1 MWHEDF
7 STRAGHNIWQI
18 VSNLDCDQVLLIVP
32 VILSAGWT
40 GLCCHK
46 FQLVSLS
53 LTFLLSGDLVRALVW
68 VYLKMRRYPT
78 ACHSKRDGLTSVS
91 PVYNVYPPV
100 QQSAA
105 SLLNPVFY
113 CCSDPVLSEWTDLI
127 WELWLD
133 HSNSSR
139 LIHSQTTWSQNNEN
153 TLDQHQHYTSTT
165 Q

>member
-1 MWHEDF
+1 MWYEDF

-18 VSNLDCDQVLLIVP
+18 FSNLDCDQVLLIVP

-53 LTFLLSGDLVRALVW
+53 LTFLLSRDLAWALVW

-78 ACHSKRDGLTSVS
+78 ACLSKRDGLTSVS

-133 HSNSSR
+133 HSNSS
-139 LIHSQTTWSQNNEN
+139 LLTHSQTTWSQNNSNYLHFTFNYIYITE
-153 TLDQHQHYTSTT
+153 
-165 Q
+165 